1 VRSPDLHLLKAFLR
15 HPTGIGAIL
24 PSSAALAR
32 MMVAELGLETAT
44 AVAEIGPGTGPFTR
58 ELLRLL
64 PADCRF
70 FTVERDATIHAE
82 FTRRFPGVRAHCRC
96 AGELP
101 AILHEEGI
109 EGVDALVSGLP
120 WAAFPA
126 ALQDEIL
133 TAIMGALRPGGRFVT
148 FAYLQGL
155 ALPAGRRFRQRLEGH
170 FPEVGTSPVVWRNVP
185 PALVYRCRKGA

>member
-1 VRSPDLHLLKAFLR
+1 MPDLHLFKAFLR

-32 MMVAELGLETAT
+32 MMVAELELPQAT

-64 PADCRF
+64 PPDCHF
-70 FTVERDATIHAE
+70 FTVERDAKIHAE
-82 FTRRFPGVRAHCRC
+82 FTSRFPEVRAHCRC
-96 AGELP
+96 AGEL
-101 AILHEEGI
+101 ADILREEGI
-109 EGVDALVSGLP
+109 DGVDALVSGLP

-126 ALQDEIL
+126 TLQTEIM
-133 TAIMGALRPGGRFVT
+133 TAIVAALRPGGRFVT

-155 ALPAGRRFRQRLEGH
+155 PLPAGRRFRRCLEQH
-170 FPEVGTSPVVWRNVP
+170 FREVRTSPVVWRNVP
-185 PALVYRCRKGA
+185 PALVYRCRKDA